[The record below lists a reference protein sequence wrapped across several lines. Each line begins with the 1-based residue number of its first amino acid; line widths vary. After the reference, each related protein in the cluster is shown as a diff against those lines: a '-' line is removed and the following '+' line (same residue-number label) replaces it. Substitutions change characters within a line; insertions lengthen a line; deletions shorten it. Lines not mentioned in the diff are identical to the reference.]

1 MDIVDGCPLYG
12 TSVDIVILRKV
23 GSPNILRVMSVLT
36 CSMPQPY
43 ESIIVIENE
52 LVGVRVF
59 GFCIPSQAILK
70 EVPLTI
76 PKL

>member
-43 ESIIVIENE
+43 
-52 LVGVRVF
+52 
-59 GFCIPSQAILK
+59 
-70 EVPLTI
+70 
-76 PKL
+76 